1 MQINKK
7 FLLNNKWT
15 ILIILFFIIWK
26 FFLINTL
33 FINES
38 YAKKDTSIYV
48 AHINSVIECPRIIFC
63 ENPTFSFKNYTGY
76 EHLTYRAPLGIV
88 GKIFGLN
95 AMETFRFSFYLG
107 TLLIMPVLI
116 IFLKKIGLKN
126 DRATA
131 TGLFMLSLYNGAGG
145 YHGFF
150 WVAPSFFSL
159 LLYLLIFSIIIGN
172 YKKWKIWLIILV
184 PLALYVHTL
193 SLYLILS
200 ILFFYSIYSFFI
212 KKIDRLMLKK
222 IIFLFFITLILYI
235 PSSLMIK
242 GNPYGIE
249 TFSKEAKDS
258 LSLNLKV
265 DNNKK
270 ITNNPRPTSAFIK
283 NTFVGFNSIKTD
295 YINWV
300 FPNIIAFVIFIAML
314 FLLIHYKK
322 KILLSMY
329 LSTFIF
335 TLFATININA
345 VRFLILLWPITF
357 IVYATGFL
365 LSIKFIEEKIQNT
378 NKLYALKIFL
388 FFLLICFSL
397 FNLRYSYLYN
407 KKASVNFSDIIKIE
421 SIFKN

>member
-1 MQINKK
+1 
-7 FLLNNKWT
+7 
-15 ILIILFFIIWK
+15 
-26 FFLINTL
+26 
-33 FINES
+33 
-38 YAKKDTSIYV
+38 
-48 AHINSVIECPRIIFC
+48 
-63 ENPTFSFKNYTGY
+63 
-76 EHLTYRAPLGIV
+76 
-88 GKIFGLN
+88 
-95 AMETFRFSFYLG
+95 
-107 TLLIMPVLI
+107 
-116 IFLKKIGLKN
+116 
-126 DRATA
+126 
-131 TGLFMLSLYNGAGG
+131 
-145 YHGFF
+145 
-150 WVAPSFFSL
+150 
-159 LLYLLIFSIIIGN
+159 
-172 YKKWKIWLIILV
+172 
-184 PLALYVHTL
+184 
-193 SLYLILS
+193 
-200 ILFFYSIYSFFI
+200 
-212 KKIDRLMLKK
+212 
-222 IIFLFFITLILYI
+222 
-235 PSSLMIK
+235 MIK